1 MITIT
6 GEANAQLKSP
16 LNLTRKSDKFRT
28 TNGLIVFPS
37 PSIDTIEKNIFYLLK
52 NSVEKLFD
60 RKYLMKPSYL
70 SYDEY
75 GTQYLGD
82 MLMLVNNTYCLE
94 DFDMS
99 YVIIP
104 KLSALI
110 KINID
115 NYSSFDKYENLMEID
130 W

>member
-60 RKYLMKPSYL
+60 KKYLMKPSYL